1 MCPFSYQME
10 SILPQFPSGRIRAT
24 HSFRKE
30 CRFKI
35 FLPVRGSEPAV
46 CGAKFNCGTG
56 SLPYGLSTCVAM
68 WTRVCVNLHPA
79 ILMPSS
85 LPRQDSTDSDT
96 VVR

>member
-24 HSFRKE
+24 HSFQKE

-35 FLPVRGSEPAV
+35 FLPVRRSEPAV
-46 CGAKFNCGTG
+46 FGDKFNCGTG

-68 WTRVCVNLHPA
+68 STLGCVSLHPV
-79 ILMPSS
+79 ILTQSS
-85 LPRQDSTDSDT
+85 LPQPDSTDWDT
-96 VVR
+96 VGR